1 VVPQGKLEEW
11 LVHRS
16 NMHYLIQEHLLQAQD
31 RMKKQA
37 DKHRFEREFAMG
49 SMVYMKLQPY
59 VQSSVLPRSYHKL
72 SFKYFGPLQGVGS
85 SGFSSLSSSAPSYFC
100 YTPRGACV
108 PTESSYWLHQGGLH
122 FSAIRFYAISHSCLG
137 TGFPYSVPWWFPS
150 VSSQGQMVCHVR

>member
-16 NMHYLIQEHLLQAQD
+16 NMHHLIQEHLLQAQD

-59 VQSSVLPRSYHKL
+59 VQSFVLPKSYHKL
-72 SFKYFGPLQGVGS
+72 SFKYFGPFKVLAQVGLVAYRLQ
-85 SGFSSLSSSAPSYFC
+85 LP
-100 YTPRGACV
+100 
-108 PTESSYWLHQGGLH
+108 PT
-122 FSAIRFYAISHSCLG
+122 SAIHPVVHVSQLKAA
-137 TGFPYSVPWWFPS
+137 TGFTKE
-150 VSSQGQMVCHVR
+150 VCTSLPLGSMQYRIHV